1 MGSLALVATTVFQKM
16 NDYQQIH
23 LLNLVMAFLCGI
35 ERLKIVKETDS
46 PGGGE
51 GGYSL
56 EFLVWVYRT
65 VLETLTRF
73 QTKKR

>member
-1 MGSLALVATTVFQKM
+1 M

-46 PGGGE
+46 PGGG
-51 GGYSL
+51 GGGVLL
-56 EFLVWVYRT
+56 EIFGVGVPPS
-65 VLETLTRF
+65 F
-73 QTKKR
+73 